1 MKIQNWDRWH
11 QESQTTQSTLRRFS
25 QVTEKTRGYAYEAG
39 WLSSALIR
47 VIMSLPR
54 AQREQELK
62 LIEDEIR
69 RLEAEQIVSTL
80 MNRGTV

>member
-1 MKIQNWDRWH
+1 MRIQNWHRWH
-11 QESQTTQSTLRRFS
+11 QESQATQATLQRFS
-25 QVTEKTRGYAYEAG
+25 KVVEQTRSYAYEAG

-54 AQREQELK
+54 AQREQELA
-62 LIEDEIR
+62 LIESEIK

-80 MNRGTV
+80 INRETA